1 MNGVLQFTG
10 KDHVLQLFGIP
21 LVGVSASNGKK
32 LAFTVVF
39 LLLVWIVT
47 RILHAIARGFFGER
61 TGRGHFW
68 AKQIIRIVT
77 AVLAVTGV
85 VSIWFN
91 DPSRLA
97 QAGAFVTAGLAIAS
111 QRMITAMAGYLII
124 LRGKTFQVGDR
135 IVMGGVRGDVV
146 ALSFMQTTIMEMGQ
160 APGEQADAPSV
171 WVGGR
176 QYTGRVVKIT
186 NDKIF
191 DEPVYNYTRDFPYLW
206 EEMHLPIPYKGDR
219 HTAEKIILE
228 AVRRHTLKI
237 AELGEEALLE
247 LERRYLIRR
256 EQLEPRVFLRL
267 TDNWVELSA
276 RFLVEDH
283 GIRDLKDRI
292 SREILDGFERVN
304 IEIASGTYEV
314 VGMPE
319 LKVRLADAPAR
330 DGQ

>member
-1 MNGVLQFTG
+1 MNGVIQFTG

-21 LVGVSASNGKK
+21 LVGVSASNAKK

-47 RILHAIARGFFGER
+47 RVLHAIARGLFGER
-61 TGRGHFW
+61 TGRSHFW
-68 AKQIIRIVT
+68 AKQIIRIIT
-77 AVLAVTGV
+77 FVLGVTGV

-97 QAGAFVTAGLAIAS
+97 QAGAFITAGLAIAS
-111 QRMITAMAGYLII
+111 QRVITAVAGYLII

-160 APGEQADAPSV
+160 APGEQPDAPSV
-171 WVGGR
+171 WIEAR
-176 QYTGRVVKIT
+176 QYTGRLVKIT
-186 NDKIF
+186 NDKLF
-191 DEPVYNYTRDFPYLW
+191 DTPVYNYTRDFPYLW
-206 EEMHLPIPYKGDR
+206 EEIRLPIPYKGDR
-219 HTAEKIILE
+219 VTAEKIILD
-228 AVRRHTLKI
+228 AVRRNTVKI
-237 AELGEEALLE
+237 TELGEEALQE
-247 LERRYLIRR
+247 LERRYVLRR
-256 EQLEPRVFLRL
+256 QQLEPRVFMRL
-267 TDNWVELSA
+267 TDNWVELA
-276 RFLVEDH
+276 VRFLVEDH
-283 GIRDLKDRI
+283 GIRDIKDRV
-292 SREILDGFERVN
+292 SREVLDAFDRAN